1 MIREREKERCLASV
15 VRAQRQ
21 WPADIAANI
30 LRSCTFPR
38 MPYIYIGSAWLVPM
52 WMRRIPPDPPCKPV
66 NDMALPDS
74 RSHNLDANCQ
84 GSNSLHF
91 VRQVR
96 CLLFP
101 NNANT
106 SHLFITLGARSG
118 RRELSGPKRQLLQAD
133 PNLGSHMGLAFPRVS
148 ESARRLNK
156 CRSVN
161 VQASAES
168 SQEPIRQDIRRTPR
182 TTVGLGD
189 KTFGFRQFGRIRTT
203 PRTAPR
209 VLEAERSSLNVGSMM
224 SRLPTRLTGF

>member
-1 MIREREKERCLASV
+1 MRPGLGLSRWCVIGPGNPRLLTPLASDSPKTDPKTSTHSTMIREREKERCLASV

-84 GSNSLHF
+84 GSNSQHF

-106 SHLFITLGARSG
+106 IHLFITLGAGSG
-118 RRELSGPKRQLLQAD
+118 RRELSGPKRQFSKPIPTWWSYMA
-133 PNLGSHMGLAFPRVS
+133 LAFPRVS
-148 ESARRLNK
+148 E
-156 CRSVN
+156 VP
-161 VQASAES
+161 E
-168 SQEPIRQDIRRTPR
+168 
-182 TTVGLGD
+182 G
-189 KTFGFRQFGRIRTT
+189 
-203 PRTAPR
+203 
-209 VLEAERSSLNVGSMM
+209 
-224 SRLPTRLTGF
+224 